1 MDNGTLSQKES
12 WKTNWIYILVIV
24 AVLILYYSVMSV
36 VSPGKKLSEIRS
48 EYGIK
53 AGDSDKI
60 DKNIIYDS
68 AYIRLVKEK
77 GFLRSKIAMAGTDSI
92 YMTVNLADSVVSL
105 EISGVTVHTCK
116 ITKIRT
122 SKIFRTGDEST
133 ISGMFGNPLNI
144 INDYSTIRKEPLM
157 IKTAPRDTSEYRP
170 DIIPDTS
177 YIEPAGYILETDRNV
192 RIFIYQEETAT
203 LHDKLSLFRFDLND
217 RIRSAWKS
225 LKRIII
231 FRVPEYQPYIKIRVS
246 KSDARILYRALPL
259 NGQIAVY
266 L

>member
-1 MDNGTLSQKES
+1 
-12 WKTNWIYILVIV
+12 
-24 AVLILYYSVMSV
+24 
-36 VSPGKKLSEIRS
+36 
-48 EYGIK
+48 
-53 AGDSDKI
+53 
-60 DKNIIYDS
+60 
-68 AYIRLVKEK
+68 
-77 GFLRSKIAMAGTDSI
+77 MAGTDSI